1 MAPWAS
7 SPIRTSRART
17 TRRASPS
24 PDCPATFSNRNC
36 PLGRSLTPTLDGDDE
51 RDDEPVDEGLS
62 GESIT
67 YDLDDWSDLERQAI
81 TDRLREAGV
90 PHGWEGAQLL
100 IAAVDEGVVENIL
113 DIVEGESDDEAD
125 EDDEPDQPL
134 DPERDQM
141 AYGVEEL
148 EDEELDALA
157 DALRAAGIAHA
168 WGDDELY
175 VYADDEKAV
184 DELFDAVQH
193 PDELAAEDDETPKGA
208 ATAELLGDAFV
219 AADRLQHDAEDT
231 EGTSSL
237 LDIALT
243 IDDLEAPYGMGSRD
257 WESVCAAVGRL
268 ADVLADDEVDEAKV
282 VENAREVR
290 AVLRPYV

>member
-1 MAPWAS
+1 VGQLSDPYQQGEDEEGITISGLPGDLLEPERS
-7 SPIRTSRART
+7 SGPVADSQ
-17 TRRASPS
+17 
-24 PDCPATFSNRNC
+24 
-36 PLGRSLTPTLDGDDE
+36 LDGDEDE
-51 RDDEPVDEGLS
+51 DDDAVDEGLS

-81 TDRLREAGV
+81 TERLREAGV
-90 PHGWEGAQLL
+90 PHGWEGPQLL

-113 DIVEGESDDEAD
+113 DIVEGESAD
-125 EDDEPDQPL
+125 EPL

-175 VYADDEKAV
+175 VYADDEEAV
-184 DELFDAVQH
+184 DGLFDQVQH
-193 PDELAAEDDETPKGA
+193 PDELAPEDDEIPKGT
-208 ATAELLGDAFV
+208 ATADLLGDVFV

-237 LDIALT
+237 LNIALT
-243 IDDLEAPYGMGSRD
+243 IDDLEAPYGMGARD

-268 ADVLADDEVDEAKV
+268 ADVLAEDTVDEDKV
-282 VENAREVR
+282 METAREVR
-290 AVLRPYV
+290 AVMRPYV

>member
-1 MAPWAS
+1 M
-7 SPIRTSRART
+7 
-17 TRRASPS
+17 
-24 PDCPATFSNRNC
+24 
-36 PLGRSLTPTLDGDDE
+36 E
-51 RDDEPVDEGLS
+51 K
-62 GESIT
+62 
-67 YDLDDWSDLERQAI
+67 
-81 TDRLREAGV
+81 
-90 PHGWEGAQLL
+90 GAQLLL

-113 DIVEGESDDEAD
+113 DIVEGEADDEAD
-125 EDDEPDQPL
+125 EPL

-148 EDEELDALA
+148 EEEELDALA

-168 WGDDELY
+168 WGEDELY

-184 DELFDAVQH
+184 DELFDTVQH
-193 PDELAAEDDETPKGA
+193 PDELVAEDDETPKGT
-208 ATAELLGDAFV
+208 ATAELLGDVFV

-268 ADVLADDEVDEAKV
+268 ADVLAEDEVDEGKV
-282 VENAREVR
+282 VETAREVR

>member
-1 MAPWAS
+1 VGQLSDPFQQGEDEEGITIS
-7 SPIRTSRART
+7 GLPGDLLEPER
-17 TRRASPS
+17 PS
-24 PDCPATFSNRNC
+24 GPVADSQ
-36 PLGRSLTPTLDGDDE
+36 LDGDEDE
-51 RDDEPVDEGLS
+51 DDDAVDEGLS

-81 TDRLREAGV
+81 TERLREAGV
-90 PHGWEGAQLL
+90 PHGWDGPQLL

-113 DIVEGESDDEAD
+113 DIVEGESDDEPA
-125 EDDEPDQPL
+125 EPL

-175 VYADDEKAV
+175 VYSDDEEAV
-184 DELFDAVQH
+184 DGLFDQVQH
-193 PDELAAEDDETPKGA
+193 PDELAPEDDEIPKGT
-208 ATAELLGDAFV
+208 ATADLLGDVFV

-237 LDIALT
+237 LNIALT
-243 IDDLEAPYGMGSRD
+243 IDDLEAPYGMGARD
-257 WESVCAAVGRL
+257 WESVCAAVGQL
-268 ADVLADDEVDEAKV
+268 ADVLAEDTVDADKV
-282 VENAREVR
+282 METAREVR
-290 AVLRPYV
+290 AVMRPYV

>member
-1 MAPWAS
+1 VGQLSDPYQQ
-7 SPIRTSRART
+7 
-17 TRRASPS
+17 
-24 PDCPATFSNRNC
+24 
-36 PLGRSLTPTLDGDDE
+36 GEDDE
-51 RDDEPVDEGLS
+51 EGITISGLPGDLLEPERPTGPVADAELEDDEEDPVDEGLT

-81 TDRLREAGV
+81 SERLREAGV
-90 PHGWEGAQLL
+90 PHGWEGSQLM

-113 DIVEGESDDEAD
+113 DIVEGDSATE
-125 EDDEPDQPL
+125 PL
-134 DPERDQM
+134 DTGRDQV

-157 DALRAAGIAHA
+157 DALGAAGIPYA

-184 DELFDAVQH
+184 DELIDKVQH
-193 PDELAAEDDETPKGA
+193 PDELAAEDDETPKGT
-208 ATAELLGDAFV
+208 ATAELLGDVFV
-219 AADRLQHDAEDT
+219 AADRLRHDPEDG
-231 EGTSSL
+231 EGRSSL

-243 IDDLEAPYGMGSRD
+243 IDDLEAPYGMSARD

-268 ADVLADDEVDEAKV
+268 ADVLAEDTVDDDKV
-282 VENAREVR
+282 METARDVR
-290 AVLRPYV
+290 AVMRPYV

>member
-1 MAPWAS
+1 MGQLSDPYQQGEDDEEGVTIS
-7 SPIRTSRART
+7 GLPGDLLEPER
-17 TRRASPS
+17 PS
-24 PDCPATFSNRNC
+24 GPVADAD
-36 PLGRSLTPTLDGDDE
+36 LDGDDE
-51 RDDEPVDEGLS
+51 PVDESVDEGLS

-67 YDLDDWSDLERQAI
+67 YDLEDWSDLERQAI
-81 TDRLREAGV
+81 TERLREAGV
-90 PHGWEGAQLL
+90 PHGWEGSQLL

-113 DIVEGESDDEAD
+113 DIVEGESDDEAA
-125 EDDEPDQPL
+125 EPL
-134 DPERDQM
+134 DPDRDQM

-184 DELFDAVQH
+184 DEVFDAVQH
-193 PDELAAEDDETPKGA
+193 PDELAAEDDESPKGT
-208 ATAELLGDAFV
+208 ATADLLGDVFV

-243 IDDLEAPYGMGSRD
+243 IDDLEAPYGMGTRD

-268 ADVLADDEVDEAKV
+268 ADVLADDEVDEEKV
-282 VENAREVR
+282 TETAREVR